1 LKIRHASQKAFLL
14 LRLKQKHPSMKKWIG
29 LLTLLILASCQQ
41 EKIAYVDNVRLMDGY
56 KKKQELEAS
65 FQLKSEAFGRK
76 RDSISQAFQLEA
88 QQLQTSTESM
98 PQAKAQEAFGVL
110 QQKGQM
116 MGQQLQQ
123 EEQQLQ
129 RMGQMKMDSV
139 VAEVRETIEEYGA
152 ANGYRFILT
161 GGEGG
166 SVLYGDEASDIT
178 EQVLSLLNDKASKE

>member
-1 LKIRHASQKAFLL
+1 VAQGPAHAG
-14 LRLKQKHPSMKKWIG
+14 H
-29 LLTLLILASCQQ
+29 LALGVGQH
-41 EKIAYVDNVRLMDGY
+41 EKIAYVDNVKLMDGY
-56 KKKQELEAS
+56 KKKQEVEAS
-65 FQLKSEAFGRK
+65 FKLKSEAFAKK

-98 PQAKAQEAFGVL
+98 PQDKAQEAFGIL

-123 EEQQLQ
+123 EEQQIQ

-139 VAEVRETIEEYGA
+139 VAEVRETIQEYGA
-152 ANGYRFILT
+152 ANGYRFVLT

-166 SVLYGDEASDIT
+166 SVLYGEEASDIT
-178 EQVLSLLNDKASKE
+178 EQVLSQLNDKMSKE

>member
-1 LKIRHASQKAFLL
+1 
-14 LRLKQKHPSMKKWIG
+14 MNKWIG
-29 LLTLLILASCQQ
+29 FMAFLFLVGCQQ
-41 EKIAYVDNVRLMDGY
+41 GNIGYVDNVKLMDGY
-56 KKKQELEAS
+56 TKKQEVEANY
-65 FQLKSEAFGRK
+65 QLRSEAFAKK

-88 QQLQTSTESM
+88 QELQSSTGKMSQER
-98 PQAKAQEAFGVL
+98 AQEAFGIL

-139 VAEVRETIEEYGA
+139 VSEVRKTIEAYGA
-152 ANGYRFILT
+152 ANGYQFILT

-166 SVLYGDEASDIT
+166 SVLYGEAAADIT
-178 EQVLSLLNDKASKE
+178 EQILKELNEAHSKK

>member
-1 LKIRHASQKAFLL
+1 
-14 LRLKQKHPSMKKWIG
+14 MKNWIG
-29 LLTLLILASCQQ
+29 LLTFLILASCQQ
-41 EKIAYVDNVRLMDGY
+41 EKIAYVDNVKLMDGY
-56 KKKQELEAS
+56 KKKQEVDAS
-65 FQLKSEAFGRK
+65 FQLKSEAFARK

-88 QQLQTSTESM
+88 QQLQTSTEGM
-98 PQAKAQEAFGVL
+98 AQDKAQEAFGIL

-123 EEQQLQ
+123 EEQQIQ

-139 VAEVRETIEEYGA
+139 VTEVRETIQEYGT

-178 EQVLSLLNDKASKE
+178 EQVLSQLNDKASKE